1 MGGTVTRSA
10 FETLARAFEHNP
22 VFSHL
27 HAYDLYRAWLEAVWA
42 FLDAVHDPAGY
53 RQCLDRYTQEQG
65 AEFGRLLGLYVDAV
79 EEQPFH
85 DILGDIFMQL
95 DVNSVKA
102 GQFFTPWS
110 VAEMMARMQFC
121 RDEFERTVAEKGVV
135 TVCDPAVGSGVML
148 LAFAKVVHDEFG
160 RKGTSKLQLYGTD
173 IDQRCVL
180 MCRIQLRMNGL
191 DAVGRIAGVLAG
203 QVPGGVAAANQML
216 LPGVAA

>member
-27 HAYDLYRAWLEAVWA
+27 HPYDLYRAWLEAVWA

-53 RQCLDRYTQEQG
+53 RQCLDRYTHEQG

-79 EEQPFH
+79 EEQPFY
-85 DILGDIFMQL
+85 DILGDIFMRL

-121 RDEFERTVAEKGVV
+121 RDDFERTVQEKGVV
-135 TVCDPAVGSGVML
+135 TVCDPVSASSSVPDGWYRRTGLNTLSAHFPSSVRSTMRFCGWL
-148 LAFAKVVHDEFG
+148 LRSSVS
-160 RKGTSKLQLYGTD
+160 T
-173 IDQRCVL
+173 
-180 MCRIQLRMNGL
+180 NG
-191 DAVGRIAGVLAG
+191 
-203 QVPGGVAAANQML
+203 
-216 LPGVAA
+216 